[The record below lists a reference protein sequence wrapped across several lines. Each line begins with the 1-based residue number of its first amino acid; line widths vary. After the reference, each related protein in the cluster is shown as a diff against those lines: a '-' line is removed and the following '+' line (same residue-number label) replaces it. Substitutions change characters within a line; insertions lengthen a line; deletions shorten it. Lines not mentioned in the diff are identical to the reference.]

1 VYVVYSR
8 GPRGPLIFFLFVAG
22 GHNCEAPNKESHLL
36 VRASQLAATC
46 QFRFVKAA
54 VLVNTQANTDWSN
67 ESTACYRP
75 PCAAVL
81 RAYRQD
87 DVVAD
92 PILVRRPL
100 LLYTNSNMQQQ
111 KIERERWQNGFEIYM
126 SILGRPVGRHEAR
139 HGLARP
145 KPSPSRQYP
154 CPCQPG
160 TTPVP
165 CLGR

>member
-1 VYVVYSR
+1 MTSVYVVYSR
-8 GPRGPLIFFLFVAG
+8 GPRGLCFFFVAG

-54 VLVNTQANTDWSN
+54 VLVNTQANTDWSI

-75 PCAAVL
+75 PCAPVL
-81 RAYRQD
+81 RAYRED

-100 LLYTNSNMQQQ
+100 LLYRNSNMQQQ
-111 KIERERWQNGFEIYM
+111 KNIEREREMAKWVWDSLLPDATLLATTTVWHLAFLSSHYVAGPTCP
-126 SILGRPVGRHEAR
+126 LRH
-139 HGLARP
+139 
-145 KPSPSRQYP
+145 
-154 CPCQPG
+154 
-160 TTPVP
+160 
-165 CLGR
+165 